1 MKQFI
6 SIILSGV
13 FMLLISCSDFL
24 DTENYVQKN
33 SSNFPKTADDMYSAL
48 LSSYAAMAEV
58 RAGSQWQSF
67 FIVSEV
73 MSDERFGGGAIS
85 DIPSKAI
92 NEFKKNGDNM
102 YSVMWARYYKAIH
115 RANFVIE
122 NEAKVNWTDEA
133 TRNKIMGQAY
143 FLRGVLYFD
152 LARLFGNV
160 PLILSVHVQNTPKA
174 ETELLYSQIFSDLAK
189 AITMLPSTKI
199 ADIPEAEFGLAT
211 KWSASAF
218 LGRAYLFYSGYY
230 GKETIALTDNS
241 VLNKNTVIA
250 HLEDCIRNS
259 GHDLIADF
267 RNLWPYAYS
276 NRDYGYA
283 RDNNLEWI
291 GEDGKNT
298 ETVFAI
304 KYSAMGSWGDLLSY
318 SNQINLYFGL
328 RMQSNIP
335 FGQGWGWGT
344 VNPQLYEAWP
354 DNDIRKKGSIYN
366 VNDPA
371 EGVSGFTAA
380 TANVSQET
388 GYFQKKYMPVNVYD
402 ASGKITNYGSVLH
415 NATNNFQLNNTQ
427 DLVLMRFSDVLL
439 MAAELGAA
447 NAQGHL
453 DRVRSRVG
461 LPSVPVTLENIKRE
475 RRFELAFEAVRY
487 YDLLRWGDVG
497 QEINKIVNVPAYDA
511 GVLKPI
517 TRKFRPETGGFLPI
531 PQNEIDLSDGVLTQ
545 NPGWTGP
552 ESYYQ

>member
-13 FMLLISCSDFL
+13 FMLLVSCSDFL

-33 SSNFPKTADDMYSAL
+33 SSNFPKTADDMYSSL

-67 FIVSEV
+67 FIISEV
-73 MSDERFGGGAIS
+73 MSDDRFGGGAIS
-85 DIPSKAI
+85 DVPSKAI
-92 NEFKKNGDNM
+92 NHFKKNGDNM

-122 NEAKVNWTDEA
+122 KEAKVNWTDEA
-133 TRNKIMGQAY
+133 TRNKIVGQAY
-143 FLRGVLYFD
+143 FLRGLLYFD

-160 PLILSVHVQNTPKA
+160 PLILSVNVENTPKA
-174 ETELLYSQIFSDLAK
+174 ETEPLYRQIFSDFTT
-189 AITMLPSTKI
+189 AIKMLPSTKI
-199 ADIPEAEFGLAT
+199 AAIPQAEFGLAT
-211 KWSASAF
+211 KWSAEAF

-230 GKETIALTDNS
+230 GKETITLTDNS
-241 VLNKNTVIA
+241 VLNKSVVIA
-250 HLEDCIRNS
+250 HLEDCIQNS
-259 GHDLIADF
+259 GHNLIDDF

-276 NRDYGYA
+276 NKDYGYA
-283 RDNNLEWI
+283 KNNNLKWI

-304 KYSAMGSWGDLLSY
+304 KYSALGSWGDLLSY

-328 RMQSNIP
+328 RMQDQIP
-335 FGQGWGWGT
+335 FGRGWGWGT
-344 VNPQLYEAWP
+344 VNPQLYESWP
-354 DNDIRKKGSIYN
+354 DNDIRKKGSVYN

-371 EGVSGFTAA
+371 EGVTGFVAA

-388 GYFQKKYMPVNVYD
+388 GYFQKKYMPINVYD
-402 ASGKITNYGSVLH
+402 AVGKKTSYGTVLH

-447 NAQGHL
+447 NAQGYL

-461 LPSVPVTLENIKRE
+461 LSSVPVTLDNIKQE
-475 RRFELAFEAVRY
+475 RKFELAFEAVRY
-487 YDLLRWGDVG
+487 YDLLRWKDAEK
-497 QEINKIVNVPAYDA
+497 EINKIVNVSAYDA

-531 PQNEIDLSDGVLTQ
+531 PQNEIDLSDGVLEQ
-545 NPGWTGP
+545 NPGWIGP
-552 ESYYQ
+552 ESYY